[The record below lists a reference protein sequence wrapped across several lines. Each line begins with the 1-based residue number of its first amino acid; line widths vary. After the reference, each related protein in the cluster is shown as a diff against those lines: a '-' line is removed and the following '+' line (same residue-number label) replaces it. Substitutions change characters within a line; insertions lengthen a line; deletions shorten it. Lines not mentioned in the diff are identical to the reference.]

1 MATLFMATVIGWYL
15 VIVSLFLMF
24 RTEYVK
30 SIIVDLVAQRGLLFI
45 VALLT
50 VIMGLM
56 MVTVHNIWVLEW
68 PLVITLFSWLVLLGG
83 LARLFCLDH
92 LAEMSQSFLNHPIR
106 LKISGL
112 IYLLIG
118 LFLLFHVYAIYFY
131 L

>member
-1 MATLFMATVIGWYL
+1 
-15 VIVSLFLMF
+15 
-24 RTEYVK
+24 
-30 SIIVDLVAQRGLLFI
+30 LFI